1 MSVGWFVAGIV
12 VASIVAY
19 FISRKKTVTTVQAAP
34 VVPVAPVN
42 DSLTVHPLASA
53 MDALPIGVVV
63 AVASAEHLVRNTIA
77 SAMTGIRHVDVL
89 VDQAVESLLAQTF
102 SSGNQERALEVAGPP
117 TRHFS
122 IRTEMLS
129 GGNAVAV
136 IEDVT
141 QRVLIDTVRTDFVAN
156 LSHELKTPIGGI
168 AALGDTMTDETDPVV
183 IQQLA
188 ERIVKESFR
197 MSGIVDDLL
206 SLSRIEFGKSED
218 WQPVAVSSVL
228 REAVGQC
235 QHMAQRHHVE
245 ISLDCENG
253 AFVFGDRS
261 QLVSAL
267 SNLIENAVKYSEA
280 DKLVRIETKEDAE
293 TVAITVADQGIGIA
307 PADQERIFERF
318 FRVDRARSR
327 STGGTG
333 LGLSIVRHVVD
344 NHGGKISVQSEEGKG
359 AIFTVSLPTTPQEA
373 IPTEESYEHAV

>member
-1 MSVGWFVAGIV
+1 MSVGWFFAGIA

-19 FISRKKTVTTVQAAP
+19 LISRKKIVVAVQATTP
-34 VVPVAPVN
+34 VELN
-42 DSLTVHPLASA
+42 DPLSAHPLASA

-63 AVASAEHLVRNTIA
+63 AVASADHLVRNTIA
-77 SAMTGIRHVDVL
+77 SAMTGVRHVDVL
-89 VDQAVESLLAQTF
+89 VDQAVEALLAQTF
-102 SSGNQERALEVAGPP
+102 TDGNQERSLEVAGPP
-117 TRHFS
+117 TRHFL
-122 IRTEMLS
+122 IRTKLLS
-129 GGNAVAV
+129 GGDAVAV
-136 IEDVT
+136 IEDAT
-141 QRVLIDTVRTDFVAN
+141 QKVLIDTVRTDFVAN

-168 AALGDTMTDETDPVV
+168 AALGDTMTNETDPLV

-206 SLSRIEFGKSED
+206 SLSRIEFGKSDD
-218 WQPVAVSSVL
+218 WQPVEVGSVL

-235 QHMAQRHHVE
+235 QHLAQRHHVE
-245 ISLDCENG
+245 IKLELENG
-253 AFVFGDRS
+253 ATVFGDRS

-267 SNLIENAVKYSEA
+267 SNLIENAVKYSEPGR
-280 DKLVRIETKEDAE
+280 LVRVETKEDTE
-293 TVAITVADQGIGIA
+293 TVAISITDQGIGIA

-359 AIFTVSLPTTPQEA
+359 ATFTVTLPITTQE
-373 IPTEESYEHAV
+373 IQINEEHHEHTV

>member
-1 MSVGWFVAGIV
+1 MSVGWFFAGIA

-19 FISRKKTVTTVQAAP
+19 LVARKKSAVAIQATPPIAP
-34 VVPVAPVN
+34 N
-42 DSLTVHPLASA
+42 DPLTVHPLASA

-63 AVASAEHLVRNTIA
+63 AIASADHLVRNTIA
-77 SAMTGIRHVDVL
+77 SAMTGVRHVDVL

-102 SSGNQERALEVAGPP
+102 ISGSQERSLEVAGPP

-122 IRTEMLS
+122 IRTEVLS
-129 GGNAVAV
+129 GGDAVAV

-141 QRVLIDTVRTDFVAN
+141 QKVLIDTVRTDFVAN

-168 AALGDTMTDETDPVV
+168 AALGDTMTNETDPLV

-206 SLSRIEFGKSED
+206 SLSRIEFGKSDD
-218 WQPVAVSSVL
+218 WQPVEVGSVL

-235 QHMAQRHHVE
+235 QHLAQRHHVE
-245 ISLDCENG
+245 IKLELENG
-253 AFVFGDRS
+253 ATVFGDRS

-267 SNLIENAVKYSEA
+267 SNLIENAVKYSEPG
-280 DKLVRIETKEDAE
+280 KLVRVETKEDTE
-293 TVAITVADQGIGIA
+293 TVAISVTDQGIGIA

-344 NHGGKISVQSEEGKG
+344 NHGGKISVYSEEGKG
-359 AIFTVSLPTTPQEA
+359 ATFSVTLPTNTQE
-373 IPTEESYEHAV
+373 IPTNEEHHEHTV

>member
-1 MSVGWFVAGIV
+1 MSVGWFFAGIA

-19 FISRKKTVTTVQAAP
+19 FISRKKSGVVIQDESPIAP
-34 VVPVAPVN
+34 SDPKM
-42 DSLTVHPLASA
+42 VHPLASA

-63 AVASAEHLVRNTIA
+63 AIASADHLVRNTIA
-77 SAMTGIRHVDVL
+77 SAMTGVRHVDVL
-89 VDQAVESLLAQTF
+89 VDQAVELLLAQTF
-102 SSGNQERALEVAGPP
+102 TDGNQERSLEVAGPP

-122 IRTEMLS
+122 IRTEVLS
-129 GGNAVAV
+129 GGDAVAV

-141 QRVLIDTVRTDFVAN
+141 QKVLIDTVRTDFVAN

-168 AALGDTMTDETDPVV
+168 AALGDTMTNETDPLV

-206 SLSRIEFGKSED
+206 SLSRIEFGKSDD
-218 WQPVAVSSVL
+218 WQPVDVGSVL

-235 QHMAQRHHVE
+235 QHLAQRHHVE
-245 ISLDCENG
+245 IKLELENG
-253 AFVFGDRS
+253 ATVFGDRS

-267 SNLIENAVKYSEA
+267 SNLIENAVKYSEPG
-280 DKLVRIETKEDAE
+280 KLVRVETKEDTE
-293 TVAITVADQGIGIA
+293 TVAISVADQGIGVA

-359 AIFTVSLPTTPQEA
+359 ATFTVTLSTTPQE
-373 IPTEESYEHAV
+373 IQNNEERHEHTV

>member
-1 MSVGWFVAGIV
+1 MSVGWFVAGIA

-19 FISRKKTVTTVQAAP
+19 LISRKKSVIAVQTTQ
-34 VVPVAPVN
+34 VAPLN
-42 DSLTVHPLASA
+42 DSVEDHPLAGA

-63 AVASAEHLVRNTIA
+63 AVASADHLVRNTIA
-77 SAMTGIRHVDVL
+77 SAMTGVRHVDVL
-89 VDQAVESLLAQTF
+89 VDQAVEALLAETF
-102 SSGNQERALEVAGPP
+102 ISGNQERALEVAGPP

-122 IRTEMLS
+122 IRTERLA
-129 GGNAVAV
+129 GGDAVAV

-141 QRVLIDTVRTDFVAN
+141 QKVLIDTVRTDFVAN

-168 AALGDTMTDETDPVV
+168 AALGDTMTNETDPLV

-206 SLSRIEFGKSED
+206 SLSRIEFGKSDD
-218 WQPVAVSSVL
+218 WQPVEVGSVL

-235 QHMAQRHHVE
+235 QHLAQRHNVE
-245 ISLDCENG
+245 IKLELENG
-253 AFVFGDRS
+253 AMVFGDRS

-267 SNLIENAVKYSEA
+267 SNLIENAVKYSEPG
-280 DKLVRIETKEDAE
+280 KLVRVETKEDVE
-293 TVAITVADQGIGIA
+293 TVMISVSDQGIGIA

-344 NHGGKISVQSEEGKG
+344 NHGGKISVQSEEGTG
-359 AIFTVSLPTTPQEA
+359 ATFTVTLPTTPQE
-373 IPTEESYEHAV
+373 IQTNEEHHEHAV

>member
-1 MSVGWFVAGIV
+1 MSVGWFVAGIAVASV
-12 VASIVAY
+12 VAY
-19 FISRKKTVTTVQAAP
+19 LISRKKTVIAVQTTAVTP
-34 VVPVAPVN
+34 
-42 DSLTVHPLASA
+42 LTNSVKEHPLAGA

-63 AVASAEHLVRNTIA
+63 AVASADHLVRNTIA
-77 SAMTGIRHVDVL
+77 SAMTGVRHVDVL
-89 VDQAVESLLAQTF
+89 VDQAVEALLAETF
-102 SSGNQERALEVAGPP
+102 ISGNQERALEVAGPP

-122 IRTEMLS
+122 IRTELLA
-129 GGNAVAV
+129 GGDAVAV

-141 QRVLIDTVRTDFVAN
+141 QKVLIDTVRTDFVAN

-168 AALGDTMTDETDPVV
+168 AALSDTMTNETDPLV

-206 SLSRIEFGKSED
+206 SLSRLEFGKSDD
-218 WQPVAVSSVL
+218 WQPVEVGSVL

-235 QHMAQRHHVE
+235 QHLAQRHHVE
-245 ISLDCENG
+245 IKLELENG
-253 AFVFGDRS
+253 AMVFGDRS

-267 SNLIENAVKYSEA
+267 SNLIENAVKYSEPG
-280 DKLVRIETKEDAE
+280 KLVRVETKEDAE
-293 TVAITVADQGIGIA
+293 TVTISVTDQGIGIA

-344 NHGGKISVQSEEGKG
+344 NHGGKISVQSEEGTG
-359 AIFTVSLPTTPQEA
+359 ATFTVTLPTTPQE
-373 IPTEESYEHAV
+373 IQTNEEHHEHAV

>member
-1 MSVGWFVAGIV
+1 MAVGWFVAGIA

-19 FISRKKTVTTVQAAP
+19 FISRKKLVVAVQATAP
-34 VVPVAPVN
+34 TVLN
-42 DSLTVHPLASA
+42 DPISAHPLASA

-63 AVASAEHLVRNTIA
+63 AVSSADHVVRNTIA
-77 SAMTGIRHVDVL
+77 SAMTGVRHVDVL
-89 VDQAVESLLAQTF
+89 VDQAVEGILAKTLL
-102 SSGNQERALEVAGPP
+102 SGNQERSLEVAGPP
-117 TRHFS
+117 TRHFL
-122 IRTEMLS
+122 IRTELLT
-129 GGNAVAV
+129 GGGAVAV

-141 QRVLIDTVRTDFVAN
+141 QKVLIDTVRTDFVAN

-168 AALGDTMTDETDPVV
+168 AALGDTMTNETDPVV

-206 SLSRIEFGKSED
+206 SLSRIEFGKSDD
-218 WQPVAVSSVL
+218 WQTVEVGSVL

-235 QHMAQRHHVE
+235 QHMAQRLHVE
-245 ISLDCENG
+245 IELQLEND
-253 AFVFGDRS
+253 ASVFGDRS

-267 SNLIENAVKYSEA
+267 SNLIENAVKYSEPG
-280 DKLVRIETKEDAE
+280 KVVRIGMSEESDS
-293 TVAITVADQGIGIA
+293 ITVTVVDQGIGIA

-359 AIFTVSLPTTPQEA
+359 ATFTVTLPATPQE
-373 IPTEESYEHAV
+373 IQTNEEHHEHAV

>member
-1 MSVGWFVAGIV
+1 MSVGWFVAGIAVASV
-12 VASIVAY
+12 VAY
-19 FISRKKTVTTVQAAP
+19 LISRKRTVTAVQTTAVTP
-34 VVPVAPVN
+34 ITNSVKE
-42 DSLTVHPLASA
+42 HPLASA

-63 AVASAEHLVRNTIA
+63 AIASADHLVRNTIA
-77 SAMTGIRHVDVL
+77 SAMTGVRHVDVL

-102 SSGNQERALEVAGPP
+102 ISGSQERSLEVAGPP

-122 IRTEMLS
+122 IRTEVLS
-129 GGNAVAV
+129 GGDAVAV

-141 QRVLIDTVRTDFVAN
+141 QKVLIDTVRTDFVAN

-168 AALGDTMTDETDPVV
+168 AALGDTMTNETDPLV

-206 SLSRIEFGKSED
+206 SLSRIEFGKSDD
-218 WQPVAVSSVL
+218 WQPVEVGSVL

-235 QHMAQRHHVE
+235 QHLAQRHHVE
-245 ISLDCENG
+245 IKLDLESG
-253 AFVFGDRS
+253 AMVFGDRS

-267 SNLIENAVKYSEA
+267 SNLIENAVKYSEPG
-280 DKLVRIETKEDAE
+280 KLVRVGTKEDTE
-293 TVAITVADQGIGIA
+293 TVTISITDEGIGIA

-344 NHGGKISVQSEEGKG
+344 NHGGKISVYSEEGKG
-359 AIFTVSLPTTPQEA
+359 ATFSVTLPTNSQE
-373 IPTEESYEHAV
+373 IPTNEEHHEHAV

>member
-1 MSVGWFVAGIV
+1 MSVGWFFAGIA

-19 FISRKKTVTTVQAAP
+19 LFARKKSGVVVQATSPIAP
-34 VVPVAPVN
+34 N

-63 AVASAEHLVRNTIA
+63 AIASADHLVRNTIA
-77 SAMTGIRHVDVL
+77 SAMTGVRHVDVL
-89 VDQAVESLLAQTF
+89 VDQAVEALLAQTF
-102 SSGNQERALEVAGPP
+102 TDGNQERSLEVAGPP
-117 TRHFS
+117 TRHFF
-122 IRTEMLS
+122 IRTKLLS
-129 GGNAVAV
+129 GGDAVAV
-136 IEDVT
+136 IEDAT
-141 QRVLIDTVRTDFVAN
+141 QKVLIDTVRTDFVAN

-168 AALGDTMTDETDPVV
+168 AALGDTMTNETDPLV

-206 SLSRIEFGKSED
+206 SLSRIEFGKSDD
-218 WQPVAVSSVL
+218 WQPVEVGSVL

-235 QHMAQRHHVE
+235 QHLAQRHHVE
-245 ISLDCENG
+245 IKLELENG
-253 AFVFGDRS
+253 ATVFGDRS

-267 SNLIENAVKYSEA
+267 SNLIENAVKYSEPG
-280 DKLVRIETKEDAE
+280 KLVRVETKEDTE
-293 TVAITVADQGIGIA
+293 TVAISITDQGIGIA

-359 AIFTVSLPTTPQEA
+359 ATFTVSLPTTPQE
-373 IPTEESYEHAV
+373 IQNNEEHHEHTV

>member
-1 MSVGWFVAGIV
+1 MSVGWFFAGIA

-19 FISRKKTVTTVQAAP
+19 LIARKKSGVAIQATSPIAP
-34 VVPVAPVN
+34 N
-42 DSLTVHPLASA
+42 DPLTVHPLASA

-63 AVASAEHLVRNTIA
+63 AIASADHLVRNTIA
-77 SAMTGIRHVDVL
+77 SAMTGVRHVDVL

-102 SSGNQERALEVAGPP
+102 ISGNQERSLEVAGPP
-117 TRHFS
+117 TRHFF
-122 IRTEMLS
+122 IRTKLLS
-129 GGNAVAV
+129 GGDAVAV

-141 QRVLIDTVRTDFVAN
+141 QKVLIDTVRTDFVAN

-168 AALGDTMTDETDPVV
+168 AALGDTMTNETEPLV

-206 SLSRIEFGKSED
+206 SLSRIEFGKSDD
-218 WQPVAVSSVL
+218 WQPVEVGSVL

-235 QHMAQRHHVE
+235 QHLAQRHHVE
-245 ISLDCENG
+245 IKLELENG
-253 AFVFGDRS
+253 AMVFGDRS

-267 SNLIENAVKYSEA
+267 SNLIENAVKYSEPG
-280 DKLVRIETKEDAE
+280 KLVRVETKEDTE
-293 TVAITVADQGIGIA
+293 TVAISVTDQGIGIA
-307 PADQERIFERF
+307 PIDQERIFERF

-359 AIFTVSLPTTPQEA
+359 ATFTVTLPTNTQE
-373 IPTEESYEHAV
+373 IPTNEEHHERTV

>member
-1 MSVGWFVAGIV
+1 MSVGWFVAGIA

-19 FISRKKTVTTVQAAP
+19 LIARKKSGVVIQATTP
-34 VVPVAPVN
+34 VVPKDPLSA
-42 DSLTVHPLASA
+42 HPLAGA

-77 SAMTGIRHVDVL
+77 SAMTGVRHVDVL
-89 VDQAVESLLAQTF
+89 VDQAVEALLAETF
-102 SSGNQERALEVAGPP
+102 ISGNQERALEVAGPP

-122 IRTEMLS
+122 IRTELLA
-129 GGNAVAV
+129 GGDAVAV

-141 QRVLIDTVRTDFVAN
+141 QKVLIDTVRTDFVAN

-168 AALGDTMTDETDPVV
+168 AALGDTMTNETDPLV

-206 SLSRIEFGKSED
+206 SLSRIEFGKSDD
-218 WQPVAVSSVL
+218 WQPVEVGSVL

-235 QHMAQRHHVE
+235 QHLAQRHHVE
-245 ISLDCENG
+245 IKLELENG
-253 AFVFGDRS
+253 AMVFGDRS

-267 SNLIENAVKYSEA
+267 SNLIENAVKYSEPG
-280 DKLVRIETKEDAE
+280 KLVRVETKEDVE
-293 TVAITVADQGIGIA
+293 TVMISVSDQGIGIA

-344 NHGGKISVQSEEGKG
+344 NHGGKISVQSEEGTG
-359 AIFTVSLPTTPQEA
+359 ATFTVTLPTTPPRNTNQ
-373 IPTEESYEHAV
+373 

>member
-1 MSVGWFVAGIV
+1 
-12 VASIVAY
+12 
-19 FISRKKTVTTVQAAP
+19 
-34 VVPVAPVN
+34 
-42 DSLTVHPLASA
+42 
-53 MDALPIGVVV
+53 
-63 AVASAEHLVRNTIA
+63 
-77 SAMTGIRHVDVL
+77 
-89 VDQAVESLLAQTF
+89 
-102 SSGNQERALEVAGPP
+102 
-117 TRHFS
+117 
-122 IRTEMLS
+122 
-129 GGNAVAV
+129 
-136 IEDVT
+136 
-141 QRVLIDTVRTDFVAN
+141 
-156 LSHELKTPIGGI
+156 
-168 AALGDTMTDETDPVV
+168 MTDETDPVV

>member
-1 MSVGWFVAGIV
+1 MSVGWFFAGIA

-19 FISRKKTVTTVQAAP
+19 LVARKKSAVAIQATSPIAP
-34 VVPVAPVN
+34 N
-42 DSLTVHPLASA
+42 DPLTVHPLASA

-63 AVASAEHLVRNTIA
+63 AIASADHLVRNTIA
-77 SAMTGIRHVDVL
+77 SAMTGVRHVDVL

-102 SSGNQERALEVAGPP
+102 ISGSQERSLEVAGPP

-122 IRTEMLS
+122 IRTEVLS
-129 GGNAVAV
+129 GGDAVAV

-141 QRVLIDTVRTDFVAN
+141 QKVLIDTVRTDFVAN

-168 AALGDTMTDETDPVV
+168 AALGDTMTNETDPLV

-206 SLSRIEFGKSED
+206 SLSRIEFGKSDD
-218 WQPVAVSSVL
+218 WQPVEVGSVL

-235 QHMAQRHHVE
+235 QHLAQRHHVE
-245 ISLDCENG
+245 IKLELENG
-253 AFVFGDRS
+253 ATVFGDRS

-267 SNLIENAVKYSEA
+267 SNLIENAVKYSEPG
-280 DKLVRIETKEDAE
+280 KLVRVETKEDTE
-293 TVAITVADQGIGIA
+293 TVAISVTDQGIGIA

-359 AIFTVSLPTTPQEA
+359 ATFTVTLPTTPQE
-373 IPTEESYEHAV
+373 IPTNEEHHEHTV

>member
-1 MSVGWFVAGIV
+1 MSVGWFVAGIAVASV
-12 VASIVAY
+12 VAY
-19 FISRKKTVTTVQAAP
+19 LISRKRTVTAVQTTAVTP
-34 VVPVAPVN
+34 ITNSVKE
-42 DSLTVHPLASA
+42 HPLASA

-63 AVASAEHLVRNTIA
+63 AVVSADHLVRNTIA
-77 SAMTGIRHVDVL
+77 SAMTGVRHVDVL
-89 VDQAVESLLAQTF
+89 VDQAVESLLAETF
-102 SSGNQERALEVAGPP
+102 ISGNQERALEVAGPP

-122 IRTEMLS
+122 IRTELLA
-129 GGNAVAV
+129 GGDAVAV

-141 QRVLIDTVRTDFVAN
+141 QKVLIDTVRTDFVAN

-168 AALGDTMTDETDPVV
+168 AALGDTMTDETDPQV

-206 SLSRIEFGKSED
+206 SLSRIEFCKSDD
-218 WQPVAVSSVL
+218 WQSVEVGSVL

-235 QHMAQRHHVE
+235 QHLAQRHHVE
-245 ISLDCENG
+245 IKLEVENDVL
-253 AFVFGDRS
+253 VFGDRS

-267 SNLIENAVKYSEA
+267 SNLIENAVKYSEPG
-280 DKLVRIETKEDAE
+280 KLVRVETKEDAE
-293 TVAITVADQGIGIA
+293 TVAITVTDQGIGIA

-344 NHGGKISVQSEEGKG
+344 NHGGKISVQSEEGTG
-359 AIFTVSLPTTPQEA
+359 ATFTVTLPTIPQE
-373 IPTEESYEHAV
+373 IQTNEEHHEHAV

>member
-1 MSVGWFVAGIV
+1 MSVGWFFAGIA

-19 FISRKKTVTTVQAAP
+19 FITRKKSAVAIQATS
-34 VVPVAPVN
+34 PVAPN

-63 AVASAEHLVRNTIA
+63 AVASTDHLVRNTIA
-77 SAMTGIRHVDVL
+77 SAMTGVRHVDVL
-89 VDQAVESLLAQTF
+89 VDQAVEALLAQTF
-102 SSGNQERALEVAGPP
+102 TDGNQERSLEVAGPP
-117 TRHFS
+117 TKHFL
-122 IRTEMLS
+122 IRTKLLS
-129 GGNAVAV
+129 GGGAVAV

-141 QRVLIDTVRTDFVAN
+141 QKVLIDTVRTDFVAN

-168 AALGDTMTDETDPVV
+168 AALGDTMTNETDPLV

-206 SLSRIEFGKSED
+206 SLSRIEFGKSDD
-218 WQPVAVSSVL
+218 WQPVQVGSVL

-235 QHMAQRHHVE
+235 QHLAQRHHVE
-245 ISLDCENG
+245 IKLELENG
-253 AFVFGDRS
+253 ATVFGDRS

-267 SNLIENAVKYSEA
+267 SNLIENAVKYSEPG
-280 DKLVRIETKEDAE
+280 KLVRVETREDTE
-293 TVAITVADQGIGIA
+293 TVAISVTDQGIGIA

-359 AIFTVSLPTTPQEA
+359 ATFTVTLPITPQELQKN
-373 IPTEESYEHAV
+373 EEHHEHTV

>member
-1 MSVGWFVAGIV
+1 
-12 VASIVAY
+12 
-19 FISRKKTVTTVQAAP
+19 
-34 VVPVAPVN
+34 
-42 DSLTVHPLASA
+42 
-53 MDALPIGVVV
+53 
-63 AVASAEHLVRNTIA
+63 
-77 SAMTGIRHVDVL
+77 
-89 VDQAVESLLAQTF
+89 
-102 SSGNQERALEVAGPP
+102 
-117 TRHFS
+117 
-122 IRTEMLS
+122 
-129 GGNAVAV
+129 
-136 IEDVT
+136 
-141 QRVLIDTVRTDFVAN
+141 
-156 LSHELKTPIGGI
+156 
-168 AALGDTMTDETDPVV
+168 
-183 IQQLA
+183 
-188 ERIVKESFR
+188 
-197 MSGIVDDLL
+197 
-206 SLSRIEFGKSED
+206 
-218 WQPVAVSSVL
+218 
-228 REAVGQC
+228 
-235 QHMAQRHHVE
+235 MAQRHHVE

>member
-1 MSVGWFVAGIV
+1 
-12 VASIVAY
+12 
-19 FISRKKTVTTVQAAP
+19 
-34 VVPVAPVN
+34 
-42 DSLTVHPLASA
+42 

-63 AVASAEHLVRNTIA
+63 AVASADHLVRNTIA
-77 SAMTGIRHVDVL
+77 SAMTGVRHVDVL
-89 VDQAVESLLAQTF
+89 VDQAVEALLAQTF
-102 SSGNQERALEVAGPP
+102 TDGNQERSLEVAGPP
-117 TRHFS
+117 TRHFL
-122 IRTEMLS
+122 IRTKLLS
-129 GGNAVAV
+129 GGDAVAV
-136 IEDVT
+136 IEDAT
-141 QRVLIDTVRTDFVAN
+141 QKVLIDTVRTDFVAN

-168 AALGDTMTDETDPVV
+168 AALGDTMTNETDPLV

-206 SLSRIEFGKSED
+206 SLSRIEFGKSDD
-218 WQPVAVSSVL
+218 WQPVEVGSVL

-235 QHMAQRHHVE
+235 QHLAQRHHVE
-245 ISLDCENG
+245 IKLELENG
-253 AFVFGDRS
+253 AMVFGDRS

-267 SNLIENAVKYSEA
+267 SNLIENAVKYSEPG
-280 DKLVRIETKEDAE
+280 KLVRVGTKEDTE
-293 TVAITVADQGIGIA
+293 TVAISVTDQGIGIA

-359 AIFTVSLPTTPQEA
+359 ATFTVSLPITTQE
-373 IPTEESYEHAV
+373 IQINEEHHEHTV

>member
-1 MSVGWFVAGIV
+1 MSVGWFVAGIA

-19 FISRKKTVTTVQAAP
+19 LISRKKTVIAAQTTQ
-34 VVPVAPVN
+34 VVPLNNSVK
-42 DSLTVHPLASA
+42 DHPLASA

-77 SAMTGIRHVDVL
+77 SAMTGVRHVDVL
-89 VDQAVESLLAQTF
+89 VDQAVEALLTETF
-102 SSGNQERALEVAGPP
+102 ISGNQERALEVAGPP

-122 IRTEMLS
+122 IRTKLLA
-129 GGNAVAV
+129 GGDAVAV

-141 QRVLIDTVRTDFVAN
+141 QKVLIDTVRTDFVAN

-168 AALGDTMTDETDPVV
+168 AALGDTMTNETDPLV

-206 SLSRIEFGKSED
+206 SLSRIEFGKSDD
-218 WQPVAVSSVL
+218 WQSVEVGSVL

-235 QHMAQRHHVE
+235 QHLAQRHHVE
-245 ISLDCENG
+245 IKLELENG
-253 AFVFGDRS
+253 ATVVGDRS

-267 SNLIENAVKYSEA
+267 SNLIENAVKYSEPG
-280 DKLVRIETKEDAE
+280 KLVHVETKEDVEAVMVSV
-293 TVAITVADQGIGIA
+293 TDQGIGIA

-359 AIFTVSLPTTPQEA
+359 ATFTVTLPTTPQE
-373 IPTEESYEHAV
+373 IQTNEEHHEHAV

>member
-1 MSVGWFVAGIV
+1 MSVGWFFAGIA

-19 FISRKKTVTTVQAAP
+19 LVARKKSAVAIQATPPIAP
-34 VVPVAPVN
+34 N
-42 DSLTVHPLASA
+42 DPLTVHPLASA

-63 AVASAEHLVRNTIA
+63 AIASADHLVRNTIA
-77 SAMTGIRHVDVL
+77 SAMTGVRHVDVL

-102 SSGNQERALEVAGPP
+102 ISGSQERSLEVAGPP

-122 IRTEMLS
+122 IRTEVLS
-129 GGNAVAV
+129 GGDAVAV

-141 QRVLIDTVRTDFVAN
+141 QKVLIDTVRTDFVAN

-168 AALGDTMTDETDPVV
+168 AALGDTMTNETDPLV

-206 SLSRIEFGKSED
+206 SLSRIEFGKSDD
-218 WQPVAVSSVL
+218 WQPVEVGSVL

-235 QHMAQRHHVE
+235 QHLAQRHHVE
-245 ISLDCENG
+245 IKLELENG
-253 AFVFGDRS
+253 ATVFGDRS

-267 SNLIENAVKYSEA
+267 SNLIENAVKYSEPG
-280 DKLVRIETKEDAE
+280 KLVRVETKEDTE
-293 TVAITVADQGIGIA
+293 TVAISVTDQGIGIA

-359 AIFTVSLPTTPQEA
+359 ATFTVTLPTTPQE
-373 IPTEESYEHAV
+373 IPTNEEHHEHTV

>member
-1 MSVGWFVAGIV
+1 MSVGWFVAGIAVASV
-12 VASIVAY
+12 VAY
-19 FISRKKTVTTVQAAP
+19 LISRKRTVTAVQTTAVTP
-34 VVPVAPVN
+34 ITNSVKE
-42 DSLTVHPLASA
+42 HPLASA

-63 AVASAEHLVRNTIA
+63 AVVSADHLVRNTIA
-77 SAMTGIRHVDVL
+77 SAMTGVRHVDVL
-89 VDQAVESLLAQTF
+89 VDQAVESLLAETF
-102 SSGNQERALEVAGPP
+102 ISGNQERALEVAGPP

-122 IRTEMLS
+122 IRTELLA
-129 GGNAVAV
+129 GGDAVAV

-141 QRVLIDTVRTDFVAN
+141 QKVLIDTVRTDFVAN

-168 AALGDTMTDETDPVV
+168 AALGDTMTDETDPQV

-206 SLSRIEFGKSED
+206 SLSRIEFGKSDD
-218 WQPVAVSSVL
+218 WQSVEVGSVL

-235 QHMAQRHHVE
+235 QHLAQRHHVE
-245 ISLDCENG
+245 IKLEVENDVL
-253 AFVFGDRS
+253 VFGDRS

-267 SNLIENAVKYSEA
+267 SNLIENAVKYSEPG
-280 DKLVRIETKEDAE
+280 KLVRVETKEDAE
-293 TVAITVADQGIGIA
+293 TVAITVTDQGIGIA

-344 NHGGKISVQSEEGKG
+344 NHGGKISVQSEEGTG
-359 AIFTVSLPTTPQEA
+359 ATFTVTLPTIPQE
-373 IPTEESYEHAV
+373 IQTNEEHHEHAV

>member
-1 MSVGWFVAGIV
+1 MSVGWFVAGIAV
-12 VASIVAY
+12 TSIVA
-19 FISRKKTVTTVQAAP
+19 FLISRRKIAGVVQPTAI
-34 VVPVAPVN
+34 VVPSEPLMA
-42 DSLTVHPLASA
+42 HPLASA

-63 AVASAEHLVRNTIA
+63 AVASVDHLVRNTIA
-77 SAMTGIRHVDVL
+77 SAMTGVRHVDVL
-89 VDQAVESLLAQTF
+89 VDQAVEALLAKTF
-102 SSGNQERALEVAGPP
+102 ISGKQERSLQVAGPP

-122 IRTEMLS
+122 IRTVLLP
-129 GGNAVAV
+129 GGDAVAV

-141 QRVLIDTVRTDFVAN
+141 QKVLIDTVRTDFVAN

-168 AALGDTMTDETDPVV
+168 AALGDTMTNETDPLV
-183 IQQLA
+183 IQHLA

-206 SLSRIEFGKSED
+206 SLSRIEFGKSDD
-218 WQPVAVSSVL
+218 WQPVEVGSLL

-235 QHMAQRHHVE
+235 QHLAQRHHVE
-245 ISLDCENG
+245 IALEIENSVL
-253 AFVFGDRS
+253 VFGDRS

-267 SNLIENAVKYSEA
+267 SNLIENAVKYSEPGN
-280 DKLVRIETKEDAE
+280 LVRVATKEEAE
-293 TVAITVADQGIGIA
+293 TMTITVVDQGIGIA

-344 NHGGKISVQSEEGKG
+344 NHGGKISVQSEEGQG
-359 AIFTVSLPTTPQEA
+359 AAFSVTLPMTTQEVQ
-373 IPTEESYEHAV
+373 INEEHHEHAV